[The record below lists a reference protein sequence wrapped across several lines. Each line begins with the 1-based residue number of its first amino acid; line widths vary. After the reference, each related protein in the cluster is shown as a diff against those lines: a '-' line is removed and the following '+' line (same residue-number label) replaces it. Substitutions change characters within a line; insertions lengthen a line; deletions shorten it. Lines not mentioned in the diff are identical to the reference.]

1 MNFQEAIQKI
11 EERGDANRFAELRP
25 VFEEQLRTLKATD
38 YTERG
43 LSYYYLL
50 VSYLKAQL
58 VHETEES
65 MDFYEEMDACFLAQ
79 EKEYLSHSKKFTKS
93 EVQDYF
99 RLMERCYNSL
109 EFLYERH
116 SFKARRTA
124 AYERKMYFRKN
135 SYWTARKIAQ
145 WIEYKFLELSSA
157 YGTSLGRW
165 AFTTLFF
172 AFVVSF
178 AYMFLDKS
186 VVPDLRMIP
195 HDAHWFDYFYFSTIV
210 MTTVGLGDIYPLT
223 TVGKALTAGEAL
235 FGFLMLGIF
244 IGMLQKRIT

>member
-1 MNFQEAIQKI
+1 MDFQEAIQKI
-11 EERGDANRFAELRP
+11 EERGDFNRYAEVKP
-25 VFEEQLRTLKATD
+25 VFEEQLRHLKATD

-65 MDFYEEMDACFLAQ
+65 MDFYEEMDECFKKQ
-79 EKEYLSHSKKFTKS
+79 EKEYLTHAKKFTKA
-93 EVQDYF
+93 EVQDYYK
-99 RLMERCYNSL
+99 LMERCYNAL

-116 SFKARRTA
+116 SFKVRRLA

-135 SYWTARKIAQ
+135 AFWQRGNYGQ
-145 WIEYKFLELSSA
+145 WLEYKFLELTSA

-165 AFTTLFF
+165 ALATFC
-172 AFVVSF
+172 FVLAMSF
-178 AYMFLDKS
+178 AYMLIDKS
-186 VVPDLRMIP
+186 VATELRMIP
-195 HDAHWFDYFYFSTIV
+195 HDAHWFDYFYFSAII
-210 MTTVGLGDIYPLT
+210 MTTAGLGDIYPLT
-223 TVGKALTAGEAL
+223 LAGKILTASEAF

-244 IGMLQKRIT
+244 IGMLQKRSN

>member
-11 EERGDANRFAELRP
+11 EERGDSNRYAEVKP
-25 VFEEQLRTLKATD
+25 VFEEQLRTLKVTD

-65 MDFYEEMDACFLAQ
+65 MDYYEEMDACFLAQ
-79 EKEYLSHSKKFTKS
+79 EKEYLAQSKKFTKS
-93 EVQDYF
+93 EVQDFF

-116 SFKARRTA
+116 SFKMRRTA
-124 AYERKMYFRKN
+124 AYERKMYFRKH
-135 SYWTARKIAQ
+135 SFWESKKIGQ
-145 WIEYKFLELSSA
+145 WIEYRFLELSSS
-157 YGTSLGRW
+157 YGTSISRW
-165 AFTTLFF
+165 ALTTL
-172 AFVVSF
+172 AFVFTVSF
-178 AYMFLDKS
+178 AYMFIDMS
-186 VVPDLRMIP
+186 VAQDLRMIP
-195 HDAHWFDYFYFSTIV
+195 HNAHWFDYFYFSTII

-223 TVGKALTAGEAL
+223 TIGKVLTASEAF

-244 IGMLQKRIT
+244 IGMLQKRIN

>member
-1 MNFQEAIQKI
+1 MDFQEAIQKI
-11 EERGDANRFAELRP
+11 EERGDFNRYAEVKP
-25 VFEEQLRTLKATD
+25 VFVEQLRTLKATD

-65 MDFYEEMDACFLAQ
+65 MDFYEEMDECFKKQ
-79 EKEYLSHSKKFTKS
+79 EKEYLTHAQKFTKA
-93 EVQDYF
+93 EVQDYYK
-99 RLMERCYNSL
+99 LMERCYNSL

-116 SFKARRTA
+116 SFKMRRMA

-135 SYWTARKIAQ
+135 AFWQRKSYGQ
-145 WIEYKFLELSSA
+145 WLEYKFLEISSA

-165 AFTTLFF
+165 ALTTL
-172 AFVVSF
+172 AFVFIVSF
-178 AYMFLDKS
+178 AYMFLDMS
-186 VVPDLRMIP
+186 VAQDLRMIS

-223 TVGKALTAGEAL
+223 TLGKVLTAGEAF

-244 IGMLQKRIT
+244 IGMLQKRIN